1 MPLLLAQQLPVV
13 TEALPALTA
22 LPPPGQTL
30 TEAPPAETEVPP
42 DGRAG
47 TMVKPALVWLPRLS

>member
-22 LPPPGQTL
+22 APPPGQTL
-30 TEAPPAETEVPP
+30 TEAPPAEIVVP
-42 DGRAG
+42 RG
-47 TMVKPALVWLPRLS
+47 TTVKPALAWLPRLS